1 MWFRASSRIAII
13 YVYQLKLF
21 FNYDIYKEYQ
31 LIVERM
37 DLHATENKHNLE
49 FFSKNFLRKCPKI
62 NNLYNQYNNFKILIL
77 TKVIGEIILVILI
90 FLYYLNA

>member
-1 MWFRASSRIAII
+1 
-13 YVYQLKLF
+13 VYQLKLF

-77 TKVIGEIILVILI
+77 TKVIGEIIILI